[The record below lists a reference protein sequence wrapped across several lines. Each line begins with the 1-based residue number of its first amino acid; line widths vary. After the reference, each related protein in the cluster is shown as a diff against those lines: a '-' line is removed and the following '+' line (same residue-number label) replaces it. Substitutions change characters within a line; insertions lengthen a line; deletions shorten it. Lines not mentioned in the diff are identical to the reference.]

1 MFRFLKIFPTTTT
14 HMYHEFFESPRYYN
28 MMFDAWETKY
38 GENRQEGMD
47 LFHIFCVLQ
56 IIQHS
61 NIFLMCDIPVVR
73 VTN

>member
-38 GENRQEGMD
+38 SENRQEGED
-47 LFHIFCVLQ
+47 LFHIKVKQ
-56 IIQHS
+56 SHYRPGQAQ
-61 NIFLMCDIPVVR
+61 R
-73 VTN
+73 VPGG